1 MGCFAEPDV
10 ATIAESEG
18 ISKFYTILPYQK
30 SQDYKY
36 MKKLYHENL
45 KLASLLKAKIDELIE
60 KRNKSK
66 PVEIARGNCCRN
78 PCYEYNPS
86 IITECPKCGGKIE
99 ESRENGYTVERRYD
113 RWDGCYKD
121 VNIYDDNVCDKF
133 KFNDNISKE
142 DYDIKEFFNY
152 FRKREQLEGE
162 EFREYMIIDGERFDA
177 PTSLS
182 LELFFRINEET
193 WFPQDKIPEHDW
205 TNTSFFIEGQRQ
217 ELGQALGW
225 YGYQWKHFVLIY
237 KCNLCGLK
245 YHIMRTSPF
254 RFRDKTKDNKIT
266 VIKKVAQENQDN
278 QENQVNK

>member
-86 IITECPKCGGKIE
+86 MITECPKCGGKIE

>member
-193 WFPQDKIPEHDW
+193 WFPQDNIPEHDW
-205 TNTSFFIEGQRQ
+205 TNTSFFIEGQRL

>member
-86 IITECPKCGGKIE
+86 MITECPKCGGKIE

-193 WFPQDKIPEHDW
+193 WFPQDNIPEHDW